1 MSRRPTGHKYFSN
14 NPVNKYKQKLEKY
27 TLSKF
32 TVKVT
37 KDQGT

>member
-1 MSRRPTGHKYFSN
+1 MSRRPTADKYFSN
-14 NPVNKYKQKLEKY
+14 NPANRYEQKLEKY

-32 TVKVT
+32 IVKVT